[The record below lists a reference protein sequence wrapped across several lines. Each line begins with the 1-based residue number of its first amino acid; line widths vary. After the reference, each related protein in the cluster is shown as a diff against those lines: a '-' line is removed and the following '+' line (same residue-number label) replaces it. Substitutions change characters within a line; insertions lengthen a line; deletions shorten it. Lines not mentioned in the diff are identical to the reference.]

1 MNNIVFCH
9 LWIVPIIL
17 TSILR
22 ATAHK
27 GHIFS
32 FPWMS
37 FIYRFDSISNS
48 INLFD
53 FGCSIDYVSGMVEI
67 PSNDL
72 ILSHLVSFLHT
83 RTWISIQFP
92 FVKFCFW
99 RIVRVVLYCELFLF
113 NILCSRSVL
122 FLSIYLR
129 NKISLTFLKPAF
141 TIDICARRVLIIF
154 KMNPFGHSTN
164 KILTQILKI
173 PKG

>member
-1 MNNIVFCH
+1 
-9 LWIVPIIL
+9 
-17 TSILR
+17 
-22 ATAHK
+22 
-27 GHIFS
+27 
-32 FPWMS
+32 
-37 FIYRFDSISNS
+37 
-48 INLFD
+48 
-53 FGCSIDYVSGMVEI
+53 MVEI

-99 RIVRVVLYCELFLF
+99 RIVRVVSYCELFLF
-113 NILCSRSVL
+113 NTLCSRSVL

-141 TIDICARRVLIIF
+141 NHSTYIIYWAA
-154 KMNPFGHSTN
+154 KVKQINGIWYTVKPVYKGHSRETEN
-164 KILTQILKI
+164 VSFKIEVKIIGTIHKWQKTMKILTEILKI

>member
-113 NILCSRSVL
+113 NI
-122 FLSIYLR
+122 FQGAFYFYLYIWET
-129 NKISLTFLKPAF
+129 KYHWPS
-141 TIDICARRVLIIF
+141 
-154 KMNPFGHSTN
+154 
-164 KILTQILKI
+164 
-173 PKG
+173 